1 MGRPSRL
8 PRLARALAVLSLSAA
23 SASAPAFADGPT
35 INGSGSTW
43 SAIAIDQWRADVSN
57 QRGLTVNYNSVGSSS
72 GREYYISLGD
82 QTDFAVSEIPF
93 VGDEVERLASHSR
106 TYQYLPIV
114 AGGTALMYNLK
125 DSAGRQ
131 IRDLRLSAASIA
143 GIFTG
148 NIKSWNDPLI
158 VADYGKPLPAVPVT
172 PVIRSDGSGTSAQF
186 AAYLAHEAPK
196 VWGPFAKSKR
206 LDPKIPVS
214 NFPDLGNSI
223 AQKGSDGVAN
233 YIANPIVGLGGIGYL
248 ESSYAVQRNFPVVAV
263 KNKAGKFTLPTS
275 RNVSTAL
282 SRATLNSDRT
292 QNLEGVYTNSDP
304 IAYPISS
311 YSYMIVPKKTG
322 MAADKSQVLGKFMLY
337 FACEGQ
343 ASASL
348 LGYSP
353 LPKNLVSIVFDA
365 VRDLPAGKPA
375 VPDEPT
381 AANCKN
387 PMLTGSLG
395 EGADV
400 LRGSL
405 PYGSAA
411 TGGGSD
417 SQNQGSGST
426 DTSGSA
432 GAGGN
437 SAEGADNTG
446 GGATAPES
454 TTNGGTTSGGYS
466 ALQPTSLNINPGAGS
481 TLPWVGAAIAGVLLG
496 PIAWVSIRQRRRQR
510 ATKSESRH

>member
-1 MGRPSRL
+1 MRTI
-8 PRLARALAVLSLSAA
+8 ATA
-23 SASAPAFADGPT
+23 SATVLLCLGATAPALADGPT

-57 QRGLTVNYNSVGSSS
+57 QKGLTVNYNAVGSSS

-93 VGDEVERLASHSR
+93 VGDEPMRLASHKR
-106 TYQYLPIV
+106 TFQYLPIV
-114 AGGTALMYNLK
+114 AGGTAMMYNLK

-131 IRDLRLSAASIA
+131 IRDLRLSPDVIA

-148 NIKSWNDPLI
+148 KLKSWNDPKIL
-158 VADYGKPLPAVPVT
+158 ADYGKPLPATPIT

-186 AAYLAHEAPK
+186 AAFLAHEAPK
-196 VWGPFAKSKR
+196 VWQPFAKAKM

-214 NFPDLGNSI
+214 NYPETGNSI
-223 AQKGSDGVAN
+223 AQKGSDGIAN
-233 YIANPIVGLGGIGYL
+233 YVANPIVGLGAIGYL

-263 KNKAGKFTLPTS
+263 KNKAGKYVLPTS

-282 SRATLNSDRT
+282 AKATLNSDRT
-292 QNLEGVYTNSDP
+292 QNLEGVYTNADP

-311 YSYMIVPKKTG
+311 YSYMIVPKGTG
-322 MAADKSQVLGKFMLY
+322 MNADKSAVLGKFMLF

-353 LPKNLVSIVFDA
+353 LPKNLVDIVFDA
-365 VRDLPAGKPA
+365 IRDLPAGKPA
-375 VPDEPT
+375 VPAEPT

-387 PMLTGSLG
+387 PTLTGSLG

-405 PYGSAA
+405 PYGS
-411 TGGGSD
+411 TGSIG
-417 SQNQGSGST
+417 
-426 DTSGSA
+426 
-432 GAGGN
+432 
-437 SAEGADNTG
+437 
-446 GGATAPES
+446 
-454 TTNGGTTSGGYS
+454 GGTTTDTGTGTGTGVDSGTGTGTGVGTGTTVSDGVNPGVYS
-466 ALQPTSLNINPGAGS
+466 AAQPTALTLRPGAGS
-481 TLPWVGAAIAGVLLG
+481 TLSVVGIVLALALVG
-496 PIAWVSIRQRRRQR
+496 PVAWATLRRRTQTVP
-510 ATKSESRH
+510 ATSGSSDPVGDRDNST